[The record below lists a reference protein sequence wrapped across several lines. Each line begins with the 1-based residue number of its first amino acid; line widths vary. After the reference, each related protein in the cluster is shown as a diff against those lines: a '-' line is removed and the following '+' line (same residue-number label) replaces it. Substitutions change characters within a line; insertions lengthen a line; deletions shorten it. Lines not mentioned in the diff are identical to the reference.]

1 MASMP
6 KWTKRS
12 GLRLLLAALGLTAAC
27 SVRRPAVLYGSET
40 RLTPADYPAV
50 LTTWSRSAK
59 IYRGLDDKMFIT
71 ATYHAP
77 ELRRAFALA
86 FPDIY
91 GHGGKITRRELV
103 DLTGGVEQH
112 HNFLL
117 AVYTPDNRWNDLGR
131 DDSIWRLSLQGSS
144 ETEVGPDEV
153 VPIKMDENLRA
164 VYPYIT
170 RFDKVYL
177 VRFPL
182 VDPLQ
187 RLVIEGDAATISLR
201 IASALGGANM
211 LWQLNT
217 INLAWRPQGPT
228 QYLATPNASS
238 ARQPWGPGPAF
249 LWRQDN
255 G

>member
-1 MASMP
+1 MGFM
-6 KWTKRS
+6 RS
-12 GLRLLLAALGLTAAC
+12 KARQFLVTMGMAALWLPAC
-27 SVRRPAVLYGSET
+27 SARRPAILYGSES
-40 RLTPADYPAV
+40 RLVAADYPAV
-50 LTTWSRSAK
+50 LRTWSRSAK
-59 IYRGLDDKMFIT
+59 IYQGLDDKLFVT

-112 HNFLL
+112 HNFLF

-131 DDSIWRLSLQGSS
+131 DDSIWRLSLKGSS
-144 ETEVGPDEV
+144 DTEVGPDEV

-187 RLVIEGDAATISLR
+187 QLVIEGDATTISLR

-211 LWQLNT
+211 VWQLNT
-217 INLAWRPQGPT
+217 IDLAWGPT
-228 QYLATPNASS
+228 APKQYLATPSNRSEWPS
-238 ARQPWGPGPAF
+238 WGLGPLF
-249 LWRQDN
+249 SRRQDN

>member
-1 MASMP
+1 MGFWRKKMQ
-6 KWTKRS
+6 RV
-12 GLRLLLAALGLTAAC
+12 ALGIGVASCLATAC
-27 SVRRPAVLYGSET
+27 TTRRSAVLYGSES
-40 RLTPADYPAV
+40 RLTAADYPAV
-50 LTTWSRSAK
+50 LRTWSRSAK
-59 IYRGLDDKMFIT
+59 IYQGLDDKLFVT

-112 HNFLL
+112 HNFLF

-131 DDSIWRLSLQGSS
+131 DDSIWRLSLKGSS

-187 RLVIEGDAATISLR
+187 RLVIEGDATTISLR

-211 LWQLNT
+211 VWQLNT
-217 INLAWRPQGPT
+217 IDLAWGPAAPQ
-228 QYLATPNASS
+228 QYLAVPSKSS
-238 ARQPWGPGPAF
+238 ERPFWGPAPLF
-249 LWRQDN
+249 SRRQNN

>member
-1 MASMP
+1 MQQTQA
-6 KWTKRS
+6 WGRAWA
-12 GLRLLLAALGLTAAC
+12 LAVSVVLGGLTGCQAA
-27 SVRRPAVLYGSET
+27 RPAVLYGSENH
-40 RLTPADYPAV
+40 LTATDYPRV
-50 LTTWSRSAK
+50 LRTWTRSAK
-59 IYRGLDDKMFIT
+59 IYRGLDDKLFVT

-117 AVYTPDNRWNDLGR
+117 AVYTPDVRWNDMGR
-131 DDSIWRLSLQGSS
+131 DDSIWRLSLKGSQDI
-144 ETEVGPDEV
+144 EVGPDEV

-164 VYPYIT
+164 VYPYIS

-187 RLVIEGDAATISLR
+187 RMVIEGDASGITLR
-201 IASALGGANM
+201 IASALGGADM
-211 LWQLNT
+211 HWLLNKLD
-217 INLAWRPQGPT
+217 LARGPT
-228 QYLATPNASS
+228 APMQHFAAPENCREPCIWGSE
-238 ARQPWGPGPAF
+238 PWPTR
-249 LWRQDN
+249 RQDN